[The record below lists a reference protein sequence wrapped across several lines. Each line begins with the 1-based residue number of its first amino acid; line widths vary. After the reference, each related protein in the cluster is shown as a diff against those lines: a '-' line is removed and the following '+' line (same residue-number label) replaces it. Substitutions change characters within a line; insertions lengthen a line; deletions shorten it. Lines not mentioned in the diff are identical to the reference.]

1 MAVCHWPTPKHR
13 PVGER
18 HTAGAAT
25 LDASNLASAPNSPG
39 RVFAM
44 TERQVRDLLEQVE
57 GTGSVYV
64 ETRADLD
71 QVRFRADLDYPDAV
85 RRYCEGG

>member
-13 PVGER
+13 PVGEQ
-18 HTAGAAT
+18 HAAGAAT
-25 LDASNLASAPNSPG
+25 LGSVPNSSG

-44 TERQVRDLLEQVE
+44 TERLARDLLEQVQ
-57 GTGSVYV
+57 GAGSVYV

-85 RRYCEGG
+85 RRYYEGG